1 MTENN
6 YIILILIC
14 LAVLLVAV
22 PVVSAKEV
30 TAKVDDKGLMV
41 YRYGILGTLHTEY
54 GTIIVQDEDYNNIQ
68 INDTIN
74 YNTDKDT
81 FLDIYWKVK
90 RLINELVM

>member
-1 MTENN
+1 MTEKS

-14 LAVLLVAV
+14 LVVLVVAV

-41 YRYGILGTLHTEY
+41 SSRYGILGTLHTEY

-68 INDTIN
+68 INDTIS

-81 FLDIYWKVK
+81 FWDIYWKVK
-90 RLINELVM
+90 KVN